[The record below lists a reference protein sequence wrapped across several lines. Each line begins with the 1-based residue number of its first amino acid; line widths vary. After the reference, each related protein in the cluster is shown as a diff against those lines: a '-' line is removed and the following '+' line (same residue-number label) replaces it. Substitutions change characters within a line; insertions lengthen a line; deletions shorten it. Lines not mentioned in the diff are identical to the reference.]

1 MGTFECCKRSSD
13 TDIPSPNKIRTIND
27 INFPYSEFESTI
39 KEQFYVDINIKALI
53 QRNHLFNIEEYSYD
67 DFVPLIEIYNDTT
80 VIDTIIYHVSDSDD
94 ESNEDND
101 KYIFDYKKS
110 YMFNKEKLCS
120 CLRFVVKNEKNNVLI
135 GYSETYPISI
145 FAGNKKRNITVDINQ
160 CFDILFGIDI
170 TLNVRC
176 KETLVNEGILGDIDN
191 EDEDILDN
199 ETKQMRH
206 FYYYGINKEYDVIK
220 AMKYIE
226 ENESRSF
233 DINKAKQ
240 KLSEINPLKVKE
252 YYYLCYEIFLYMID
266 AIKSSQS
273 SIDIFDN
280 DETFACYL
288 FDYSYFYIHNV
299 TTMIYYSVKNTND
312 ERIIIQCSNIVI
324 DLLNHIEGKSYIIED
339 IIHIVNQCV
348 DKMNSYAFSIKIIQ
362 NIPLIQSKLKDSS
375 SSISSIQF
383 ITLITKLITILNNT
397 NELSSSA
404 LTQSLI
410 ITEELSYQIIS
421 QIVSL
426 MTKQSS
432 FPLFIYNS
440 FSLMKIMIR
449 YIIRI
454 DTKTIDRLSMIMN
467 LYHMNYSRDIDRDIN
482 KAYVSLIASLY
493 LKAKKIE
500 ESHMI
505 KLINTFFEIDGKS
518 KEEEGNGYST
528 RIGECYSIHI
538 DIINIIESIHHKEQ
552 LSDNIYREC
561 IVILKKISERISDSG
576 LDIVT
581 EINTISNIPNED
593 FSNNIISMLK
603 LLSNVN
609 RESLANEFSSLK
621 SLSSDLVIYLK
632 SKDLPLIEQI
642 AAMLNEYK

>member
-13 TDIPSPNKIRTIND
+13 IDIPSQNKGRTIND
-27 INFPYSEFESTI
+27 IHFPYSEFESSI
-39 KEQFYVDINIKALI
+39 KEKFYVDINIKDLI

-67 DFVPLIEIYNDTT
+67 DFVPLIEIYNDST

-94 ESNEDND
+94 ESNEEND

-110 YMFNKEKLCS
+110 YMFNKEQLFS
-120 CLRFVVKNEKNNVLI
+120 CLRFIVKNEKNNVLI
-135 GYSETYPISI
+135 GYSETYPISL

-160 CFDILFGIDI
+160 CFDILFSINI

-191 EDEDILDN
+191 EDEEIQDN
-199 ETKQMRH
+199 EMRH

-226 ENESRSF
+226 DNESTSF
-233 DINKAKQ
+233 DINKVKE
-240 KLSEINPLKVKE
+240 KLSEINSLKVKE
-252 YYYLCYEIFLYMID
+252 NYYLCYEIFLYTTD
-266 AIKSSQS
+266 AIKSGQS
-273 SIDIFDN
+273 SVDIFDN
-280 DETFACYL
+280 DETFSCYL
-288 FDYSYFYIHNV
+288 FDYCYLYIHNV

-312 ERIIIQCSNIVI
+312 EKIIIQCSNIVI

-339 IIHIVNQCV
+339 IIHILNKCV

-362 NIPLIQSKLKDSS
+362 NIPLIQSKQKDAS

-383 ITLITKLITILNNT
+383 ITLISKLITILNNT

-482 KAYVSLIASLY
+482 KAYISLLASLFH
-493 LKAKKIE
+493 KATIE
-500 ESHMI
+500 ESHMV
-505 KLINTFFEIDGKS
+505 KLINSFFEIDGKA
-518 KEEEGNGYST
+518 KEEEGNGYSS

-538 DIINIIESIHHKEQ
+538 DIINIIEAIHNKEQ

-603 LLSNVN
+603 LLSDVN
-609 RESLANEFSSLK
+609 RESLTSEFTTLK

-632 SKDLPLIEQI
+632 SKDLPLIDKI
-642 AAMLNEYK
+642 ATMLNEYK